1 MQAKD
6 KVFFAE
12 MARES
17 HDYRPDIDGLRTVAV
32 LSVLFYHLG
41 VAPVTGGYI
50 GVDVFFVISG
60 YLISRK
66 IVADVEAN
74 RFSFRSFYLARVRRI
89 LPALLAT
96 VAITFA
102 ASALVLSPGV
112 FQELAR
118 SSIAA
123 VFSVSNILFW
133 TISGYFDS
141 DSTLKPLLHTWS
153 LGVEEQF
160 YLFWPMLVVGVF
172 RFGKRIAG
180 LVVVLAA
187 ALSLIAAQ
195 IALSADA
202 SAAFF
207 LLPFRIWELAIGAA
221 LLWLPQ
227 RRSTPNFVAE
237 LGMVAGLAMIAAAAT
252 SFNKTSPFPGL
263 YAVLPCAGAAL
274 AIQSGGARYSSRLLT
289 NPVSVWIGKISYS
302 LYLVHWPLIILTKYV
317 LMRDLRPV
325 EQAVLFA
332 LSIALAQAMYAFVE
346 QPFRA
351 RRKNEFAVKPKALLA
366 SVAIA
371 AVIVV
376 APALNAWSSAGWT
389 WRLGR
394 KAAIVEGVSNPRKF
408 HTEYYGGAGCKLPR
422 CETTPG
428 APRKAYVIGDSH
440 ARALYAGLAASF
452 PDVNFII
459 FGPDSCPLYTIRFGL
474 HRDPHAKAC
483 QRTRKLAFA
492 EIAAGDA
499 PVFMMQHWAARWK
512 SEHFNVNGE
521 GPALKLRSRRK
532 FARFVSDELAG
543 VKALIGAQPLTVI
556 GGWPRYDA
564 PSSPL
569 DCISRPLQQTA
580 CDTSDLSTPVIAEQ
594 RRLNR
599 LLSAAID
606 GRFRLIDPYDYLC
619 DEKRCRNFDSAHQPI
634 YSDRTHLS
642 SWGSEFLVAAMKP
655 DLDAAMAEP
664 TGGS

>member
-1 MQAKD
+1 
-6 KVFFAE
+6 

-32 LSVLFYHLG
+32 LSVLLYHLG
-41 VAPVTGGYI
+41 VAPITGGFI

-60 YLISRK
+60 YLITRK
-66 IVADVEAN
+66 IVADIELN

-96 VAITFA
+96 AAITFA
-102 ASALVLSPGV
+102 AGAVVLSPGV
-112 FQELAR
+112 FEELAR

-160 YLFWPMLVVGVF
+160 YLFWPMLLVGAF

-180 LVVVLAA
+180 FVVVLAA

-195 IALSADA
+195 VALGADA

-221 LLWLPQ
+221 LVWLP
-227 RRSTPNFVAE
+227 RRNSTPNVVLE
-237 LGMVAGLAMIAAAAT
+237 LGLVAGLAMIAAAAIL
-252 SFNKTSPFPGL
+252 FNKTSPFPGL

-274 AIQSGGARYSSRLLT
+274 AIQSGAARYSSKLLT
-289 NPVSVWIGKISYS
+289 NRVSVWIGKISYS

-325 EQAVLFA
+325 EQAGLFA
-332 LSIALAQAMYAFVE
+332 LSIALAQLMYAFVE

-351 RRKNEFAVKPKALLA
+351 RRRNEFAVKPKALLA
-366 SVAIA
+366 TVGA
-371 AVIVV
+371 AVVIVV
-376 APALNAWSSAGWT
+376 TPALNAWSSAGWA
-389 WRLGR
+389 WRLGKR
-394 KAAIVEGVSNPRKF
+394 AAIVEGVQNPRNF

-422 CETTPG
+422 CETAPG
-428 APRKAYVIGDSH
+428 ASRKAYVIGDSH

-459 FGPDSCPLYTIRFGL
+459 FGPDSCPLYTIKYGL
-474 HRDPHAKAC
+474 HRDPHVKAC
-483 QRTRKLAFA
+483 QRARKLAFA

-512 SEHFNVNGE
+512 SEHFNVNGK

-532 FARFVSDELAG
+532 FAHFVSDESMR
-543 VKALIGAQPLTVI
+543 VKALIGPQPLILI

-569 DCISRPLQQTA
+569 DCISRPLQQTT

-594 RRLNR
+594 RKLNR
-599 LLSAAID
+599 LLSTAIN
-606 GRFRLIDPYDYLC
+606 GRFILIDPYAYLC
-619 DEKRCRNFDSAHQPI
+619 DQKRCRNFDRAHRPI

-642 SWGSEFLVAAMKP
+642 LWGSEFLVAAMKP
-655 DLDAAMAEP
+655 DLEAAMAAP
-664 TGGS
+664 MRGY